1 MTLKDHLF
9 KGFLFV
15 ALIVFS
21 TSGILGAFSVLNATL
36 ATVYT
41 ATQVSLAFLVGCYI
55 NKTVTTK

>member
-21 TSGILGAFSVLNATL
+21 TSGILGAFSVLNVTL

-41 ATQVSLAFLVGCYI
+41 ATQVSLAFLAGFYI